1 LFESE
6 TLVPNDLPFYTYYCR
21 RLNSSFLCLGAG
33 GEINLMG
40 GFQVSSKSCSNP
52 AANGSQNGV
61 SAIGEVPSE
70 VEKKEVVDE
79 CASSLS

>member
-1 LFESE
+1 
-6 TLVPNDLPFYTYYCR
+6 
-21 RLNSSFLCLGAG
+21 
-33 GEINLMG
+33 M
-40 GFQVSSKSCSNP
+40 SSKSCSNP